1 MILVSILRPK
11 VPKLIYDDN
20 AGSGAIQE
28 LMIELLIASI
38 SIVLSYFLSIGF
50 GAVSSGL
57 AIFIGNLIGGVLVLN
72 IIYARVLKINLWLFF
87 RKCQLD
93 MALPF
98 VLVIFAG
105 ITLNH
110 LIPAI
115 SWVNTFIKIIILLV
129 FYSFIA
135 YYTAINNYEKEL
147 LFGIAK
153 RLIKK

>member
-1 MILVSILRPK
+1 
-11 VPKLIYDDN
+11 
-20 AGSGAIQE
+20 
-28 LMIELLIASI
+28 
-38 SIVLSYFLSIGF
+38 
-50 GAVSSGL
+50 
-57 AIFIGNLIGGVLVLN
+57 
-72 IIYARVLKINLWLFF
+72 
-87 RKCQLD
+87 